1 MSGIDFEHR
10 LPLSLVLLLH
20 ECPGKPPHVD
30 WLIAGDVSG
39 HKPLKSFRIDDR
51 LDRMLTGSRQTVTP
65 MEDHRPR
72 YLHCDGPLSGGRG
85 TVRRLAR
92 GRLWTSI
99 ESGTCKIIWRT
110 GPATG
115 QTQWIRFSIDGLEVC
130 CEGWN
135 GDPA

>member
-1 MSGIDFEHR
+1 M
-10 LPLSLVLLLH
+10 
-20 ECPGKPPHVD
+20 
-30 WLIAGDVSG
+30 
-39 HKPLKSFRIDDR
+39 
-51 LDRMLTGSRQTVTP
+51 TP
-65 MEDHRPR
+65 MDDHRPR

-85 TVRRLAR
+85 RFADWLR

-99 ESGTCKIIWRT
+99 ESGTCKILCENRA
-110 GPATG
+110 GDEV